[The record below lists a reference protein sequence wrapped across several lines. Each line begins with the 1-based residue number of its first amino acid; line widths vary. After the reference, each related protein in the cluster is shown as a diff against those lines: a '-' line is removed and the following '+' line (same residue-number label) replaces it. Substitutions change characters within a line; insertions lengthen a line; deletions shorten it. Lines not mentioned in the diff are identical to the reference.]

1 MTERP
6 GVLGSY
12 SMPGSAHV
20 GGCMILL
27 ADGAVRFLNE
37 NIDASIRTNLSRIKD
52 GQVIGEF

>member
-1 MTERP
+1 
-6 GVLGSY
+6 
-12 SMPGSAHV
+12 
-20 GGCMILL
+20 MILL